1 MLFDH
6 LTSVETS
13 AVMRVSKIN
22 LRIRILN
29 LFVSTCMQSFRWLAL
44 MSEAIKL
51 SNLYPGSI
59 LILRTTSTAQSVVSG
74 PLLFLLL
81 GLFIWKR
88 EFNWRSSMVNTIE
101 LWRLDILKKSWIFT
115 GNDYQW
121 LEFNL
126 RLLSM
131 LVYIF

>member
-29 LFVSTCMQSFRWLAL
+29 LFISTCMQSFRWLAL

-88 EFNWRSSMVNTIE
+88 EFNWRSSMVITIE

-121 LEFNL
+121 LEFDL

>member
-81 GLFIWKR
+81 GLFIWKW
-88 EFNWRSSMVNTIE
+88 EFNWRSSMVITIE
-101 LWRLDILKKSWIFT
+101 LWRLDIFKKSWIFT

-121 LEFNL
+121 LEFDL

>member
-29 LFVSTCMQSFRWLAL
+29 LFISTCMQSFRWLAL

-88 EFNWRSSMVNTIE
+88 EFNWRSSMVITIE
-101 LWRLDILKKSWIFT
+101 LWRLDIFKISWIFT
-115 GNDYQW
+115 GNDHQW
-121 LEFNL
+121 LEFDL

>member
-44 MSEAIKL
+44 MSKAIKL

-88 EFNWRSSMVNTIE
+88 EFNWRSSMVITIE

-115 GNDYQW
+115 GNDHQW
-121 LEFNL
+121 LEFDL
-126 RLLSM
+126 CLLSM